1 MCDVVVTAFIFT
13 VFYEEIMVT
22 ICVKVFRLLFIS
34 VIKCVGTAWTF
45 VSELFLAKSKSIAS
59 E

>member
-22 ICVKVFRLLFIS
+22 ICVKVFRLLLIS

-45 VSELFLAKSKSIAS
+45 VSELF
-59 E
+59 